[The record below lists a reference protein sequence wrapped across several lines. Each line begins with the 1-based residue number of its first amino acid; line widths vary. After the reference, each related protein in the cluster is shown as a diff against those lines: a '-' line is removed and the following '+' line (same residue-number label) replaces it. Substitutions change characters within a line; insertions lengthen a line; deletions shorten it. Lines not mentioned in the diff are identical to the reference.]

1 MIDSCKYVVEKYGD
15 TSSIK
20 NKSVFTVIDSLISGI
35 NNIIDFDIEVN
46 SGFVI
51 VNFSTDNITIYGSS
65 SQFFIASSKYNVK
78 VKSIS
83 EFPDS
88 IFVTVVIDSYEV

>member
-20 NKSVFTVIDSLISGI
+20 NKSVFTVIDSLMNSI
-35 NNIIDFDIEVN
+35 NNIIDFDIEIN

-78 VKSIS
+78 VKSIP

-88 IFVTVVIDSYEV
+88 IFVTVIIDSYEV

>member
-20 NKSVFTVIDSLISGI
+20 NKSVFTVIDSLMNSI
-35 NNIIDFDIEVN
+35 NNIIDFDIEIN

-65 SQFFIASSKYNVK
+65 SQFLIASSRYNVK
-78 VKSIS
+78 VKSIP
-83 EFPDS
+83 ELPDS
-88 IFVTVVIDSYEV
+88 IFVTVIIDSYEV